1 MINSIQQFQGKGVER
16 LEKIFSL
23 YADDPT
29 KVAEMVYG
37 VTEEMIR
44 LGTSII
50 AEEWEY
56 YDKLLHDDPSLR
68 PGWYVVR
75 QDEITRTTS
84 LGDVRYKRT
93 YFKNIK
99 TGERRYLVDDLLGF
113 EKGQRYTEDAV
124 ARMYDEAADS
134 SYRKGGIN
142 VSIDESVIASKVT
155 VMEKLHPLRFPK
167 TETPKEKRSIPI
179 LYIDAD
185 EDHVSLQYLDKKG
198 DIKDSRSNTYMPK
211 LVYVYE
217 EVNAENDRH
226 ELVNVKYFG
235 GGYEGSDGIKKLW
248 EEVYGYISD
257 SYDEETLE
265 RIYVNGDGADW
276 IETGA
281 NMHGKAKF
289 VLDKYHM
296 HKYILA
302 ATSHLEDSKGDA
314 RSEIWRAINGK
325 RKWKAKEVFDFII
338 DLTEKES
345 KKKAVEVSKNYILAH
360 WTAIMNGVRNRKDKI
375 HCSAEG
381 HVSHVYSD
389 RMSSRPLGWCRVGA
403 DKMSRLRV
411 YKMNGGSMLELVRYQ
426 KQELPVAVGAEEVI
440 YSAEQMLRFEA
451 KARKKLGSLADTPI
465 YTIPY
470 PQVKKKAALKHHI
483 WGL

>member
-1 MINSIQQFQGKGVER
+1 MIKSIQQFQTKGVEK
-16 LEKIFSL
+16 LENILCS
-23 YADDPT
+23 YADDLSR
-29 KVAEMVYG
+29 VAEMVYG
-37 VTEEMIR
+37 VTEQMIR

-56 YDKLLHDDPSLR
+56 YDELLHNNAALR
-68 PGWYVVR
+68 PDWYVIR
-75 QDEITRTTS
+75 RDEVTRSTS

-93 YFKNIK
+93 YFRNTK
-99 TGERRYLVDDLLGF
+99 TGERSYLLDRLLGF
-113 EKGQRYTEDAV
+113 EKGQRFTEDAD
-124 ARMYDEAADS
+124 ARILDEAADS

-142 VSIDESVIASKVT
+142 ASIDENVVASKET
-155 VMEKLHPLRFPK
+155 VMDKLHLLRFPQVK
-167 TETPKEKRSIPI
+167 PLKKKKEVSL

-198 DIKDSRSNTYMPK
+198 DIRAPRSNTYMPK

-217 EVNAENDRH
+217 EVNADNDRH

-235 GGYEGSDGIKKLW
+235 GGYEGTDGNKKLW
-248 EEVYGYISD
+248 DEVYEYISE
-257 SYDEETLE
+257 SYDEEALE

-281 NMHGKAKF
+281 KAHGKAKF

-302 ATSHLEDSKGDA
+302 ATSHLGDSKEDA

-325 RKWKAKEVFDFII
+325 RKRKAEEIFDLII
-338 DLTEKES
+338 ELTESES
-345 KKKAVEVSKNYILAH
+345 KKKAVEVSRNYILGH

-389 RMSSRPLGWCRVGA
+389 RMSSRPLGWSRVGA
-403 DKMSRLRV
+403 DKMARLRV
-411 YKMNGGSMLELVRYQ
+411 YKMNGGSMLELVRFQ
-426 KQELPVAVGAEEVI
+426 KEALPLAAGAEEII

-451 KARKKLGSLADTPI
+451 QNRKRLGIMADMPI
-465 YTIPY
+465 YTIPHQ
-470 PQVKKKAALKHHI
+470 QVKKIAALKDHI
-483 WGL
+483 YGL

>member
-1 MINSIQQFQGKGVER
+1 MIKSIQQFQSKGVER
-16 LEKIFSL
+16 LEKVFCS
-23 YADDPT
+23 YADDLS

-56 YDKLLHDDPSLR
+56 YDGLLHDNPALR
-68 PGWYVVR
+68 PDWYVIR
-75 QDEITRTTS
+75 KDEITRTTS

-99 TGERRYLVDDLLGF
+99 TGERSYLLDRLLGF
-113 EKGQRYTEDAV
+113 EKGQRFTEDAD
-124 ARMYDEAADS
+124 ARIFDEAADS

-142 VSIDESVIASKVT
+142 VSIDENVVASKET
-155 VMEKLHPLRFPK
+155 VMDKLHPLKFPK
-167 TETPKEKRSIPI
+167 AKPLKEKRSVPL

-217 EVNAENDRH
+217 EVNADNDRH

-235 GGYEGSDGIKKLW
+235 GGYEGTGGNKELW
-248 EEVYGYISD
+248 DEVYEYISK
-257 SYDEETLE
+257 SYDEEALE

-281 NMHGKAKF
+281 KVHGKAKF

-302 ATSHLEDSKGDA
+302 ATSHLGDSKEDA

-325 RKWKAKEVFDFII
+325 RKRKAEEIFDLII
-338 DLTEKES
+338 DLTESDS
-345 KKKAVEVSKNYILAH
+345 KKKAVETSKNYILGH
-360 WTAIMNGVRNRKDKI
+360 WAAIMNGVRNRKDKI

-389 RMSSRPLGWCRVGA
+389 RMSSRPLGWSRVGA
-403 DKMSRLRV
+403 DRMARLRV
-411 YKMNGGSMLELVRYQ
+411 YKMNGGSMLELVRFQ
-426 KQELPVAVGAEEVI
+426 KEELPVAAGGEETI

-451 KARKKLGSLADTPI
+451 KNRKRLGALADIPI
-465 YTIPY
+465 YSIPY
-470 PQVKKKAALKHHI
+470 PQVKKKAALKNQI

>member
-1 MINSIQQFQGKGVER
+1 MIKSIQQFQSKGVER
-16 LEKIFSL
+16 LENLFCS
-23 YADDPT
+23 YADDLT
-29 KVAEMVYG
+29 KVAEMVHG
-37 VTEEMIR
+37 VTKEMIR

-50 AEEWEY
+50 AEEWEF
-56 YDKLLHDDPSLR
+56 YDGLLHDNPELR
-68 PGWYVVR
+68 PGWYVIR

-93 YFKNIK
+93 YFKNNK
-99 TGERRYLVDDLLGF
+99 TGERSYLLDSILGF
-113 EKGQRYTEDAV
+113 EKGQRFTEDAD
-124 ARMYDEAADS
+124 ARMLNEAVDS
-134 SYRKGGIN
+134 SYRKGGID
-142 VSIDESVIASKVT
+142 VSIDENVVASKVT

-167 TETPKEKRSIPI
+167 VEPLTEKKSVPL

-217 EVNAENDRH
+217 DVNADNDRH

-235 GGYEGSDGIKKLW
+235 GGYDGPNENKKLW
-248 EEVYGYISD
+248 DEVYEYIAG
-257 SYDEETLE
+257 SYDAKTLE

-276 IETGA
+276 IESGA
-281 NMHGKAKF
+281 KMHGKAKF

-302 ATSHLEDSKGDA
+302 ATSHLKDSKEDA

-325 RKWKAKEVFDFII
+325 RKWKAEEIFDFII
-338 DLTEKES
+338 DVTESDS
-345 KKKAVEVSKNYILAH
+345 KKKAVETSKNYILAH
-360 WTAIMNGVRNRKDKI
+360 WTAIMNGVKNRKDKI
-375 HCSAEG
+375 QCSAEG

-389 RMSSRPLGWCRVGA
+389 RMSSRPLGWSRLGA
-403 DKMSRLRV
+403 DKMARLRV
-411 YKMNGGSMLELVRYQ
+411 YKMNGGSMLKLVRYQ
-426 KQELPVAVGAEEVI
+426 KQELPVVAGAEEVI

-451 KARKKLGSLADTPI
+451 KQRKKLGSLADIPI

-470 PQVKKKAALKHHI
+470 PQIKKKAALKNQI